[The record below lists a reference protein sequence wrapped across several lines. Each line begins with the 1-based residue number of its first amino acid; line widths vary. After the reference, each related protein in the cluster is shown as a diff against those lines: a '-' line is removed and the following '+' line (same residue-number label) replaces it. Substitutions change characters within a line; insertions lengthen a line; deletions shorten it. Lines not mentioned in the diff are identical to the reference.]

1 MATQTKTV
9 ATRKRSKAAA
19 PAVGQP
25 TTRRPAAPAKKSAA
39 PAKPKTPKPLKAV
52 KPAAPLEHVPAAAA
66 EAKADKAS
74 KLKLVRDSFT
84 MPRSDVALIDTLKS
98 RAVNFKRPAKKSE
111 LLRAGLHA
119 LATMGDQQLKAALD
133 ALEPLRPGRP
143 KKSD

>member
-9 ATRKRSKAAA
+9 ATKKRTKAAA
-19 PAVGQP
+19 PAVDKT
-25 TTRRPAAPAKKSAA
+25 TTRRPAAPARKSAD
-39 PAKPKTPKPLKAV
+39 PAKSKAPKAV
-52 KPAAPLEHVPAAAA
+52 KPAAPREPVPAAAA
-66 EAKADKAS
+66 EAKADKAP

-119 LATMGDQQLKAALD
+119 LAAMGDQQLKAALD